1 MKTDELITVLSTN
14 VEPVDRRQLSR
25 EIVAAVAAGTMA
37 AIGIALTLPGMRADL
52 SGPNALT
59 YFCAKIVFAAVVI
72 IAGTMYLLRLARPGS
87 MSHTRAAP
95 ATWPP
100 LVVAALAAISLVSAP
115 LWHWHKMAMGDGWLE
130 CLVSIPLI
138 AVVPFV
144 AVVWAVRR
152 MAPTDLIQT
161 GALAGFV
168 AGGMSAAGYALHCTD
183 DSLPFIALWY
193 GGAILMCTLAG
204 ALLGPRLLRW

>member
-14 VEPVDRRQLSR
+14 VEPIDRRQLSR
-25 EIVAAVAAGTMA
+25 EIVAAVILGTVV
-37 AIGIALTLPGMRADL
+37 AIGTALALPGMRMDL
-52 SGPNALT
+52 GAPNALT
-59 YFCAKIVFAAVVI
+59 YFCAKIIFATVI
-72 IAGTMYLLRLARPGS
+72 VIAGTAYLLRLARPGS
-87 MSHTRAAP
+87 VSSTHAAP
-95 ATWPP
+95 VTWPP
-100 LVVAALAAISLVSAP
+100 LVVAALAAASLVSAP
-115 LWHWHKMAMGDGWLE
+115 LWHWHTMAMGDRWLE

-152 MAPTDLIQT
+152 MAPTDLIRT

-168 AGGMSAAGYALHCTD
+168 AGGISAAGYALHCTD